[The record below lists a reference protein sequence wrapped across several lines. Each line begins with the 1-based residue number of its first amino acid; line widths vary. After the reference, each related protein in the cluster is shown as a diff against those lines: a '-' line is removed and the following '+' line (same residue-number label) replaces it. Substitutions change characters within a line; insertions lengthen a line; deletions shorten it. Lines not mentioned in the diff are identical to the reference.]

1 MANRKE
7 ESAEKIRLLV
17 KDRVRVF
24 FLASVFL
31 FHLSN
36 AAMLPQSG
44 QLLSKDN
51 PKAAAA
57 FMSACI
63 IVTQLVIAST
73 AARIGMRALTKGRRP
88 LLLFGFAVLPIRGML
103 YTMTQVPVLLIVIQI
118 LDGVANCISVVVSI
132 LVIKDRTEGTGRFN
146 ITADAM
152 ATVHGVGAAL
162 SAALGGLLIQRWGF
176 KASFAGLAVTVL
188 WWKIPETRKEDPVE
202 TSLRPSSFSVP
213 SLPAEDA

>member
-1 MANRKE
+1 MP
-7 ESAEKIRLLV
+7 V
-17 KDRVRVF
+17 KDLRPSTTLEWLNFRRPSVGARCCGQSQRGVRRKNQAARQGSSPRVF
-24 FLASVFL
+24 PRFRFPLPSFECGHAS
-31 FHLSN
+31 
-36 AAMLPQSG
+36 AIG
-44 QLLSKDN
+44 TI
-51 PKAAAA
+51 A
-57 FMSACI
+57 FI
-63 IVTQLVIAST
+63 
-73 AARIGMRALTKGRRP
+73 
-88 LLLFGFAVLPIRGML
+88 LLFGFAVLPIRGML